1 MRWWVVFGSF
11 GNYQGPQTEAL
22 GELPVVRVKYGD
34 LPSPEAV
41 PPSHSENF
49 WTRSVLFDMW
59 VLVWLLL
66 HPGIGGCSSSLVYV
80 GRHAPNSAGQEE
92 HVNFMVEAQEVYLSV
107 CARQVFVG
115 AIGLKQQVRDNASE
129 EDEADLNDR
138 NDALDRCLR
147 LRKGYGKGK
156 R

>member
-1 MRWWVVFGSF
+1 MFGSS

-41 PPSHSENF
+41 PPPHSENF
-49 WTRSVLFDMW
+49 WTHSVLFDMW

-66 HPGIGGCSSSLVYV
+66 PPGIGGCSSSLVYV
-80 GRHAPNSAGQEE
+80 GRDAPNSAGQEE
-92 HVNFMVEAQEVYLSV
+92 YVDFMEEAQEVYLSV

-115 AIGLKQQVRDNASE
+115 AIGLKQQVREDDSE
-129 EDEADLNDR
+129 EDRMDLRDR
-138 NDALDRCLR
+138 NDALDRCLCSC
-147 LRKGYGKGK
+147 KGSGKGK